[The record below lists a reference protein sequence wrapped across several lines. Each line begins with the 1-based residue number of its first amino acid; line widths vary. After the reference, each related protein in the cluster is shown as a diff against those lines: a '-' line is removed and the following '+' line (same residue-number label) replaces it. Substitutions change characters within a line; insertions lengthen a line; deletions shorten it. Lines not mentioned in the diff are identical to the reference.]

1 MCHGRYTFLRPVEL
15 PLLRP
20 AQFQQEG
27 KALKLFC
34 GVIALACYS
43 RLGLIHL
50 CSLYADTGKQ
60 CDYSSRLRSQQ
71 IAIGGC
77 LPAVHSH
84 SRTNSARLVVYA
96 TKKSAEMPRQ
106 TYQQRRDRFR
116 KASTCLRRSCAS
128 FVFVYRRRALL
139 IPAYMTGGLVSRWN
153 EEQPTGIK
161 ALARRSIQVNCSVQ

>member
-1 MCHGRYTFLRPVEL
+1 MQTLEF
-15 PLLRP
+15 
-20 AQFQQEG
+20 
-27 KALKLFC
+27 
-34 GVIALACYS
+34 
-43 RLGLIHL
+43 
-50 CSLYADTGKQ
+50 
-60 CDYSSRLRSQQ
+60 DYSSRLRSQQ

-139 IPAYMTGGLVSRWN
+139 IPAYMTGCLVSRWN
-153 EEQPTGIK
+153 EEQATGIK
-161 ALARRSIQVNCSVQ
+161 APARRSIQVNCSVQEKRVDRAELAGSGALRDTRSTAS